1 MVESRRSRLDSRAF
15 LWAGIALLLPVAVS
29 RIFAGFGLAFDLV
42 ANVSYF
48 TAIPLAIIAAFAF
61 RFGNRKAMAAAAFG
75 AVVAAAPVFGT
86 SSLVLPAGDQSI
98 GSGSILFCN
107 IHGNPSA
114 WDGLRKQLAQLTP
127 DIVAIVEA
135 EPAVIERIIQ
145 DEQISSAYPYRV
157 LPRPGLEWPQVVMSR
172 HPTRPLTFTAGDE
185 GPRVAALFSMHRSQ
199 IVTLPIGEL
208 IFTAEHVPS
217 PRTSAAW
224 ELGNAQLR
232 GLGQVVRRH
241 IAPLKMPVVVAGDF
255 NTSPAGYRDRLMRSE
270 TGLEPDPETWPPVGT
285 WPSRLPAYF
294 RLPLDRVWANTE
306 VAFVSRQVL
315 EDIGSDH
322 RPIYVRFRLTR

>member
-1 MVESRRSRLDSRAF
+1 MTESRRSRPDSQAF
-15 LWAGIALLLPVAVS
+15 LWAGIAFLLPVAMS
-29 RIFAGFGLAFDLV
+29 RMVAGFGLAFDLV

-48 TAIPLAIIAAFAF
+48 AAIPLAIISAFAF
-61 RFGNRKAMAAAAFG
+61 LLGKRRAMAAAAVG

-86 SSLVLPAGDQSI
+86 SPVFIPVAGQSI

-135 EPAVIERIIQ
+135 DPAVIERIIQ
-145 DEQISSAYPYRV
+145 DEQISSIYPYRL

-172 HPTRPLTFTAGDE
+172 HPTRPLTFSAGDE

-199 IVTLPIGEL
+199 IVTLPIGDL

-217 PRTSAAW
+217 PRTSVAW

-232 GLGQVVRRH
+232 ALGQVVRRH
-241 IAPLKMPVVVAGDF
+241 IAPLKMPVVLAGDF

-270 TGLEPDPETWPPVGT
+270 TGLKPDPETWPPVGT

-294 RLPLDRVWANTE
+294 RLPLDRIWANAE
-306 VAFVSRQVL
+306 IAFLSRQVL
-315 EDIGSDH
+315 DDIGSDH